1 MDTILSLYRTRANR
15 APETRSS
22 LVPITVPESMMCSV
36 KAVWSS
42 CSVSVLSVQEAFISS
57 SFFLSNQITSP
68 PCKDVTSAGIVLD
81 DDLAVEVPALNADL
95 YICIRA

>member
-1 MDTILSLYRTRANR
+1 MKGVW
-15 APETRSS
+15 RSGG
-22 LVPITVPESMMCSV
+22 
-36 KAVWSS
+36 
-42 CSVSVLSVQEAFISS
+42 VSVVGGQEALSAA

>member
-1 MDTILSLYRTRANR
+1 MCKKRARPLVHRRSVRHQRIINIKNNASISL
-15 APETRSS
+15 
-22 LVPITVPESMMCSV
+22 LI